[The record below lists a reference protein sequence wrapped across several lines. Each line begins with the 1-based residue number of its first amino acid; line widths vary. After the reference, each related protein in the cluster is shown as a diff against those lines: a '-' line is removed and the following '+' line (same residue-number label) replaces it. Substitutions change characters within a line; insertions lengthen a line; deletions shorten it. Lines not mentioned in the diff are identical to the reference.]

1 MRDVGPC
8 GRTSGALQLRR
19 LDPSDSQIYK
29 YISLKW
35 GKHTEH
41 CFPRVSRT
49 TLVAFDDKPSIDVP
63 ISRDIWQT
71 VLYSP

>member
-1 MRDVGPC
+1 M
-8 GRTSGALQLRR
+8 
-19 LDPSDSQIYK
+19 LDPVEEQAEPCSFADWIHLTAKSK

-49 TLVAFDDKPSIDVP
+49 TLVAFDDKPSIHVP

-71 VLYSP
+71 VLYSQ